1 MYVVSA
7 TLMGMM
13 LTFSTALAVLNLQ
26 SVPAALL
33 PEAKSMGLVELIG
46 IDNGASQHLIDG
58 IDDQRRAVF
67 RKGSCGEWISK
78 RKLLDRYVDQENA
91 TPQRVYN
98 CSLSIRRVV
107 IGACACP
114 RRG

>member
-13 LTFSTALAVLNLQ
+13 LTFSAALAVLNLR

-33 PEAKSMGLVELIG
+33 PEAKPMGGVVELIG
-46 IDNGASQHLIDG
+46 INNGASQHLFDG
-58 IDDQRRAVF
+58 RDDRAVF
-67 RKGSCGEWISK
+67 RKDSCGEWIGK
-78 RKLLDRYVDQENA
+78 RKLSDRCGDQENA

-98 CSLSIRRVV
+98 CSLSMRRVV
-107 IGACACP
+107 IGARACP

>member
-13 LTFSTALAVLNLQ
+13 LTFSAALAVLNLQ

-33 PEAKSMGLVELIG
+33 PEAKPMGGVVELIG
-46 IDNGASQHLIDG
+46 INNGAPQHLFD
-58 IDDQRRAVF
+58 
-67 RKGSCGEWISK
+67 
-78 RKLLDRYVDQENA
+78 A

-98 CSLSIRRVV
+98 CNLSMRRVV
-107 IGACACP
+107 ISARACP